1 MSMAAIVTVGSS
13 KGGSGK
19 TTMSVL
25 IAGELANQGHKV
37 LLVDTDIQ
45 KSSLKWYNRCIVN
58 DAKPNGVDVIGAKNS
73 LELSNI
79 LEENSDKDVIIV
91 DTAGFAS
98 EIIFQLARVSDLFVL
113 PCKIS
118 SLDAVEILDFVSS
131 MRSESKSKGFDFPK
145 YKVVLNEY
153 DPIVKGAKSFENVHR
168 LLTAGG
174 VIVSDI
180 LLQKRERFKQV
191 TEGMGSLYQIKTKDK
206 ATENAQT
213 NVHNLVYDLFN
224 ANEG

>member
-1 MSMAAIVTVGSS
+1 
-13 KGGSGK
+13 
-19 TTMSVL
+19 
-25 IAGELANQGHKV
+25 
-37 LLVDTDIQ
+37 
-45 KSSLKWYNRCIVN
+45 
-58 DAKPNGVDVIGAKNS
+58 
-73 LELSNI
+73 
-79 LEENSDKDVIIV
+79 
-91 DTAGFAS
+91 
-98 EIIFQLARVSDLFVL
+98 
-113 PCKIS
+113 
-118 SLDAVEILDFVSS
+118 